1 MLSERVHSPAL
12 SAVDD
17 SAVAALAVAAALSG
31 DARTAASCLARL
43 RGSGLG
49 ALPRSSSWLVTMNGI
64 AEAAYLIGDAELAAG
79 PTSCCARTRT
89 CR

>member
-31 DARTAASCLARL
+31 DDRTAVSCLARL
-43 RGSGLG
+43 RGSNLAGL
-49 ALPRSSSWLVTMNGI
+49 
-64 AEAAYLIGDAELAAG
+64 AEI
-79 PTSCCARTRT
+79 
-89 CR
+89 